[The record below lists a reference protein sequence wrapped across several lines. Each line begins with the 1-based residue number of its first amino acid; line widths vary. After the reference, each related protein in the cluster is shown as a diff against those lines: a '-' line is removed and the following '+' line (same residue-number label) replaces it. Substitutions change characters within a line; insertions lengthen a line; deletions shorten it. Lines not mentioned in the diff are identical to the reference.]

1 MKNDLAYPNFR
12 VVFAFALFC
21 PVVASW
27 LLLSILFLAG
37 VVHEIYIN
45 QFGSLLKKFDLV
57 FVLVFYYLFAVGAV
71 VTQGFQGLIL
81 SLIFVW
87 RKTRRGLRAYLA
99 ASAWMSAWPILA
111 FLLARKENSSFLFVI
126 AAFLLLSSMITVR
139 LFVPNDGSQS
149 GDRV

>member
-1 MKNDLAYPNFR
+1 MKNDLAYPRFR

-27 LLLSILFLAG
+27 LFLLILFLG
-37 VVHEIYIN
+37 EVVHQIYLN
-45 QFGSLLKKFDLV
+45 QFGSFLKNFDLV
-57 FVLVFYYLFAVGAV
+57 LPLGLLYLFAVGAV

-99 ASAWMSAWPILA
+99 ASAWMSSWPILA
-111 FLLARKENSSFLFVI
+111 FLLMRKEKIFFVI
-126 AAFLLLSSMITVR
+126 AAFLLLSSTITVR